1 MENLN
6 IMLIGEYTHTIDPKK
21 RISIP
26 SKFRKELGKK
36 AVVTRGLDNCLF
48 VYTLA
53 EWAKV
58 AKKLSEL
65 PLGQSQA
72 RNFARIMLSGAVDA
86 DLDSLGRVL
95 VPDYL
100 KEYADLTNKV
110 VITGVYNRLE
120 IWNEKYWNEYKG
132 KIEKQTDILAEK
144 LGELGIL

>member
-1 MENLN
+1 
-6 IMLIGEYTHTIDPKK
+6 MLIGEYTHTIDPKK

-26 SKFRKELGKK
+26 SKFRKDLGKK

-48 VYTLA
+48 VYTLG

-72 RNFARIMLSGAVDA
+72 RNFARIILSGAVDVG
-86 DLDSLGRVL
+86 LDSLGRIL
-95 VPDYL
+95 IPDYL
-100 KEYADLTNKV
+100 KAYASLTNKV

-120 IWNEKYWNEYKG
+120 VWDEKHWNEYKG
-132 KIEKQTDILAEK
+132 KIEKQTDVLAEK